1 MIPRSSGQP
10 ARPDRG
16 PSGGQPA
23 PPAASRLAMRKI
35 LVAVLLTLA
44 VVHLLTSLPVIL
56 RAWEDYQLSHRVEVV
71 NQAANQLLI
80 AARNLGFERGRA
92 YVMLHHPGPPEIL
105 AGDRAYIQERR
116 QDSQAALQES
126 LALLERAS
134 MPPAP
139 ALAGRLAQAR
149 EGVASLRGQVDR
161 DLALAGLQ
169 RDPALPAA
177 WLAATN
183 QAMECLDSLMA
194 QLARQLSQ
202 MNRGLARLSLFRLN
216 LIALR
221 NNAGQEVALLAAAMC
236 AGQPL
241 DQATHQKALLV
252 RGQAEQQRQWL
263 RYFSGEGADRR
274 LLEPLEE
281 YARVLEEYHRQA
293 DQVLAQAWGG
303 GPYHLTLAQ
312 FLTSGRQVLE
322 GLGQL
327 GDTLLA
333 LAGERA
339 GQLRAQAQKALF
351 WQFFSLGVV
360 LVCIMLGLVVA
371 LRRVV
376 RPAAAAM
383 ERTLSLL
390 SATLE
395 ATADGV
401 LVTDGQGRLV
411 LWNQKFAQMWGLSGD
426 DLAERDDDKALSRV
440 RGLLKDP
447 QGFLARVRQLY
458 AQPEATSFELLHL
471 NDGRIFERHSQPQ
484 RIGEQVVG
492 RVWSFSDVTQREQ
505 ARQESQDSQERLK
518 TIAENAPAYIVELDR
533 QGRIAYTNRVAPG
546 LSMAQLIGSRF
557 ASWVPSEQRPQVK
570 EALTQV
576 LASGQAVEYR
586 AQGPGAGGPLSHY
599 QVRLSPVRQGQ
610 EVVSAVAVVVDISQ
624 IVAVEERLRRREGE
638 LRLLLESTRAIPWLV
653 DLAADRFTYMG
664 PQIEDLLGYPA
675 ESWTNFQSWVERIDP
690 RDRQVT
696 VEYCQSEIAQG
707 RDHEFA
713 YRITAA
719 DGRTVWILATASVVM
734 GPQGPTGL
742 VGFMRDITA
751 QKEAEQALKE
761 SEKRYR
767 FLVESAGV
775 VVWRGRPGSFQFTF
789 VSPEA
794 EHLLGYPA
802 EQWLSEPDFWEAHL
816 HPEDREK
823 AKQACLAAAAALT
836 PHEFDYRMLAADGRP
851 VWVRDIVS
859 FEVEDGQVRGV
870 VGVLVDITDRR
881 QAEEALL
888 KSQAATRGL
897 LDATSDSVL
906 LLDEGFRIQAINE
919 AAAQRVGQPSA
930 SLLGRR
936 LLDLLPA
943 PRAQALAGQLAQVM
957 KSGRPLRW
965 RDEQDGLHHDNHL
978 YPVRGQDQG
987 VTGFAVFSRD
997 ITEAVAAGQ
1006 KRAELEKQLFQAQ
1019 KMEAIGTLAGGI
1031 AHDFNNILAAVL
1043 GFAEIAQDMAR
1054 KRADNRAEIGQIIK
1068 AAERARDLVR
1078 RILTFSRQAASDKRP
1093 LNLNQSVRQ
1102 ALDML
1107 KHALPK
1113 MIAIAAD
1120 LATGLPAVNAD
1131 PTQMEQVL
1139 MNLATNAA
1147 HAMPEGGRLTIATS
1161 AVSLEE
1167 QVCPVSGE
1175 TFRGEHLLL
1184 AIGDTGQG
1192 MDQTT
1197 LDKMFN
1203 PFFTTKEVG
1212 QGTGLGLATVYGI
1225 VKDHGGHIHCQS
1237 APGHGTTFNIYLPT
1251 LARAADS
1258 APAAPAAVDLPGGRE
1273 TILLVDDEEPLLQV
1287 GARLLAGAGYRVL
1300 QAQSGE
1306 EALAIYRR
1314 GDGIPDLVVM
1324 DLGMPGM
1331 GGRRAVEEI
1340 LALRPQAR
1348 VVIASGYAVSG
1359 RVRDLLQEG
1368 GAVFVAKPFKRADL
1382 LITVRKVLDRA

>member
-1 MIPRSSGQP
+1 MIPRPSGQP
-10 ARPDRG
+10 ARPDHG
-16 PSGGQPA
+16 PYGGQAA
-23 PPAASRLAMRKI
+23 PSAASRPAMRRI

-56 RAWEDYQLSHRVEVV
+56 RAWEDYQTSHRVEVV

-92 YVMLHHPGPPEIL
+92 YVMLHHPGPPEVL

-126 LALLERAS
+126 LTLLEQAH

-149 EGVASLRGQVDR
+149 ERVAFLRGQVDR
-161 DLALAGLQ
+161 DLALAGPQ
-169 RDPALPAA
+169 RDSALPAA

-183 QAMECLDSLMA
+183 QVMECLDSLMA

-221 NNAGQEVALLAAAMC
+221 NNAGQEVALLAAAVC
-236 AGQPL
+236 AGRPL
-241 DQATHQKALLV
+241 DQATQRTALLV

-263 RYFSGEGADRR
+263 RYFSGEGADLR
-274 LLEPLEE
+274 LLAPLEE
-281 YARVLEEYHRQA
+281 YARLLEEYHRQA
-293 DQVLAQAWGG
+293 DRVLAQAWSGD
-303 GPYHLTLAQ
+303 PHDLTLAQ

-322 GLGQL
+322 GLGEL
-327 GDTLLA
+327 GDTLLT
-333 LAGERA
+333 LAGERS

-351 WQFFSLGVV
+351 WQFFSLAVV

-383 ERTLSLL
+383 ERALSLL
-390 SATLE
+390 TATLE

-411 LWNQKFAQMWGLSGD
+411 LWNQKFAQMWGLGDD
-426 DLAERDDDKALSRV
+426 DLAERDDGNALSRV

-458 AQPEATSFELLHL
+458 AQPEATSFDLLYL
-471 NDGRIFERHSQPQ
+471 NDGRIFERQSQPQ
-484 RIGEQVVG
+484 RIGQQVVG

-505 ARQESQDSQERLK
+505 ARQESQESQERLR
-518 TIAENAPAYIVELDR
+518 TIAQNAPAYIVELDR

-546 LSMAQLIGSRF
+546 LSMEQMAGSRF
-557 ASWVPSEQRPQVK
+557 ADWVPPEQRPLVEQ
-570 EALTQV
+570 ALAQAF
-576 LASGQAVEYR
+576 ASGQPVEFR
-586 AQGPGAGGPLSHY
+586 AQGPGAGGPLTHY
-599 QVRLSPVRQGQ
+599 QVRLSPVRLDQQ
-610 EVVSAVAVVVDISQ
+610 VASAVAVVVDISQ
-624 IVAVEERLRRREGE
+624 IVAVEERLRR
-638 LRLLLESTRAIPWLV
+638 
-653 DLAADRFTYMG
+653 
-664 PQIEDLLGYPA
+664 
-675 ESWTNFQSWVERIDP
+675 
-690 RDRQVT
+690 
-696 VEYCQSEIAQG
+696 SE
-707 RDHEFA
+707 E
-713 YRITAA
+713 
-719 DGRTVWILATASVVM
+719 
-734 GPQGPTGL
+734 
-742 VGFMRDITA
+742 
-751 QKEAEQALKE
+751 
-761 SEKRYR
+761 RYR

-794 EHLLGYPA
+794 EHLLGYPV
-802 EQWLSEPDFWEAHL
+802 EQWLSEPDFWENHL
-816 HPEDREK
+816 HPEDRQR
-823 AKQACLAAAAALT
+823 AKQACLQAAAELT
-836 PHEFDYRMLAADGRP
+836 PHEFDYRMLAADGRV

-859 FEVEDGQVRGV
+859 FEVEDGQLKGV

-888 KSQAATRGL
+888 KSQAAMRGL

-906 LLDEGFRIQAINE
+906 LLDEAFVIKAVNE
-919 AAAQRVGQPSA
+919 AAAQGLGQTSA

-957 KSGRPLRW
+957 QSGRPLRW
-965 RDEQDGLHHDNHL
+965 RDEQEGLHHDNHL

-987 VTGFAVFSRD
+987 VAGIAMFSRD
-997 ITEAVAAGQ
+997 ITESVAAGQ

-1102 ALDML
+1102 ALEML
-1107 KHALPK
+1107 EHALPK

-1120 LATGLPAVNAD
+1120 LAPGLPAVNAD

-1147 HAMPEGGRLTIATS
+1147 HAMPEGGRLTIATR

-1167 QVCPVSGE
+1167 RVCPVCGE

-1192 MDQTT
+1192 MDQAT

-1237 APGHGTTFNIYLPT
+1237 TPGHGTTFNIYLPALP
-1251 LARAADS
+1251 LAAQP
-1258 APAAPAAVDLPGGRE
+1258 APEAEASTDLPGGSE
-1273 TILLVDDEEPLLQV
+1273 TILLVDDEQPLLQV
-1287 GARLLAGAGYRVL
+1287 GARLLAQAGYRVL
-1300 QAQSGE
+1300 RATSGE
-1306 EALAIYRR
+1306 EALAIFRR
-1314 GDGIPDLVVM
+1314 GDGLPDLVVM

-1348 VVIASGYAVSG
+1348 VVIASGYALSDS
-1359 RVRDLLQEG
+1359 VRGLLQEG
-1368 GAVFVAKPFKRADL
+1368 GAAFVAKPYKKADL
-1382 LITVRKVLDRA
+1382 LITVRGVLDRV